1 MSSILLAKTFFVF
14 LWYLVHIRGHN
25 FSACSMTQSSELRD
39 MMTKPAIFFFLRCCF
54 KTSGFY
60 FTQAKY
66 AFFIGL
72 HTMLSPLLNFQ
83 LSFFWVNV
91 ELLLFTKYLLILY
104 DIEFWLNNDTR
115 LELQDRHF
123 GLVLLSSWCLC
134 WMFNSNNLL
143 CSGVVHSLFE
153 LSPMPASII
162 TWFI

>member
-1 MSSILLAKTFFVF
+1 MCFCDIWCISEAIIF
-14 LWYLVHIRGHN
+14 LPAQWYNHLNWETWWQNRN
-25 FSACSMTQSSELRD
+25 
-39 MMTKPAIFFFLRCCF
+39 FFFCTVVLRLQVF
-54 KTSGFY
+54 D

-66 AFFIGL
+66 TFFIGL
-72 HTMLSPLLNFQ
+72 HAMLSPLLNFQ

-104 DIEFWLNNDTR
+104 DIEFWLNSDTR

-123 GLVLLSSWCLC
+123 GLVLLSSWFLC

-143 CSGVVHSLFE
+143 CSGVVHCLFE